1 MAKCIHFLLI
11 LVVLFFLQACSET
24 QDQEDV
30 LARINDYELTLSE
43 FETALQ
49 DELEMASEYKLT
61 QAGKK
66 DFLSSLLRREVL
78 IQEARKRELD
88 QQEEFV
94 RTIERYW
101 ESTLIRNL
109 MQQQGKAI
117 ADRVVVT
124 EEEIRDRYERL
135 KAQNPDIPGLETI
148 RERLIKELEEEKK
161 SRRLE
166 AWVQDLLD
174 KAEVSINEALLEAG
188 MNKE

>member
-24 QDQEDV
+24 QDQEEV